1 MEQQKALAG
10 KICVVAGASRGLG
23 RGVAQALG
31 EAGAT
36 VIVTGRSSEAT
47 ARTDNRPETFEDTAR
62 LVDEAGGV
70 GHPYRCDHRN
80 EEEVDRFAHWC
91 LRRFG
96 HVDCVVGAVW
106 SGGEGFDGDRYRD
119 GSRWGDPFWRRPAR
133 LMHGM
138 MESGFYAQYLTAK
151 AFAPAFVAA
160 RSGLMIFLTFDDD
173 GAYLGDPFYDLAKA
187 TINRFALIAHAQLQ
201 PFGATALALSPGFVA
216 TERVADAGLASE
228 VTETPFY
235 AGRAIAALMQDAD
248 VARHGGGV
256 LHVSALA
263 AHYGFTDRDGRQP
276 QRFRISRTEGSVP

>member
-1 MEQQKALAG
+1 M
-10 KICVVAGASRGLG
+10 VAGASRGLG
-23 RGVAQALG
+23 RGIAQALG

-62 LVDEAGGV
+62 LVDEAGGI

-80 EEEVDRFAHWC
+80 EEDVDRFAHWC

-96 HVDCVVGAVW
+96 QVDCLTGAVW
-106 SGGEGFDGDRYRD
+106 SGAEGFDGENYRD
-119 GSRWGDPFWRRPAR
+119 GSRWGDPFWRRPTR

-160 RSGLMIFLTFDDD
+160 RKGLMVFISFDDG

-187 TINRFALIAHAQLQ
+187 SLNRFALVANAQLN
-201 PFGATALALSPGFVA
+201 PFGAAALALSPGFVA
-216 TERVADAGLASE
+216 TERVADAGIAAE
-228 VTETPFY
+228 ATETPFY
-235 AGRAIAALMQDAD
+235 TGRAIAALMQDRD
-248 VARHGGGV
+248 VARHGGSV
-256 LHVSALA
+256 LHVSDLA
-263 AHYGFTDRDGRQP
+263 SVYGFTDRDGRQP
-276 QRFRISRTEGSVP
+276 QRFHITEQKGNAP

>member
-1 MEQQKALAG
+1 MEKPLQG
-10 KICVVAGASRGLG
+10 KTCVVAGASRGLG
-23 RGVAQALG
+23 RGIAQALG

-62 LVDEAGGV
+62 LVDEAGGL

-96 HVDCVVGAVW
+96 KIDLLVGAVW
-106 SGGEGFDGDRYRD
+106 GGSEGFDGEHFRD
-119 GSRWGDPFWRRPAR
+119 GSRWGEPFWRRPTR
-133 LMHGM
+133 LMHDM
-138 MESGFYAQYLTAK
+138 LESAFYAQYLTAK

-160 RSGLMIFLTFDDD
+160 KNGLMVFLTYDEDS
-173 GAYLGDPFYDLAKA
+173 AYLGDPFYDLAMANVARLAKVA
-187 TINRFALIAHAQLQ
+187 DAQLK

-216 TERVADAGLASE
+216 TERVLDAGLAG

-235 AGRAIAALMQDAD
+235 AGRAVAALMRDPD
-248 VARHGGGV
+248 IARHGGAV
-256 LHVSALA
+256 LHVAELA
-263 AHYGFTDRDGRQP
+263 RIHGFTDRDGRQP
-276 QRFRISRTEGSVP
+276 ARFRMQQQQDDTR